1 MSRVELRIL
10 YRDGNVS
17 KLRCIVNKWK
27 FQDAMMGEQY
37 LTFTITSETPIDWAV
52 GDFCEFRGETF
63 TLNYVPS
70 VTQKAGTNERQDAY
84 TYENVKFDSFQE
96 ELTRC
101 LMLDITATNGE
112 YIAAQGT
119 NYTGSS
125 KFTLF
130 CGETYA
136 NGATLTPVCVLV
148 AKMQANLDRMYGVNG
163 WKIFV
168 DTTSTYI
175 NAAGDAVLV
184 THTEDKALNFDNTT
198 VAQALAEVHNTFELD
213 YCIRGR
219 NIYIGYNLKNLTSD
233 NDNETF
239 AFGYGKGYASRDN
252 QNKALFQIKRIA
264 NPQQKIVTRLRAFG
278 STKNMPYRYYNRIYH
293 LSQSLFPTN
302 LQLPDTF
309 EDLGTKNNH
318 NALRDAQYGIN
329 PVTNLPYLRH
339 VKGSTN
345 DSYIDKGDSA
355 LQCPEGIREHS
366 ARWDGSDS
374 NLPEIYPTIEE
385 ATYGELRGALVED
398 QDGRSGSGSFPN
410 YSDSERI
417 DKLLAIGYS
426 SEGSLVDDANKG
438 DGILPESGISSTG
451 VPRNASIGATYH
463 TYSPTRNGDFTYRG
477 YGYEGKEKTLFTIQ
491 GVAPG
496 KFAMAPTIGAVI
508 YGFSLSCYR
517 DGCSC
522 DVGYKIQVKAKNVE
536 TGVTTTIASYTSN
549 FVSLNRSDGV
559 KEMELPELPDV
570 KEQTPKVSQILVANL
585 SDITVTFTPII
596 RNVTVPS
603 GFTDSF
609 SFNYQV
615 GNSRLSHDVTAE
627 PEYTWF
633 PIDDSGNLIDRFHVF
648 VQDMGFDFQACWTD
662 DTPVMAMKSGHC
674 VGREFE
680 ILSDVQKVTY
690 GNKQGYMLTLKRATD
705 DSLHTY
711 YPSQTDPIQAGDNFV
726 LLGISMP
733 DAYVKMAEI
742 RLLRAATDYL
752 ADNCETKFTYQPY
765 IDDLYLQRN
774 LDAMTKAN
782 TPNKSIFWR
791 LYAGLKFTFR
801 GVPSSENEPAP
812 LADITIEK
820 VTISMGESLTPK
832 VELTLN
838 DDVQQSTIQKLT
850 TNVDRIYNGSI
861 FNGGNV
867 SGSSTAVGAAIL
879 SILESEGDKL
889 FLSKKH
895 DDVAEGKITF
905 NDVVTLKETLKAQKG
920 IKIGNYQSRFLGSG
934 ALIDEEG
941 NAEFESIYSRN
952 FISTPEFRFNRINVT
967 EGEDWCTNG
976 FGTIKEVEIID
987 ETTGTITLKL
997 EENDYA
1003 SIKVGDICRGIYN
1016 DIAHQYE
1023 TKTLEDDSELYDEE
1037 NEEETEVS
1045 DVDKS
1050 FGFSAKEGFFTSYFW
1065 VRQMITNEK
1074 GECKFIYELRNS
1086 KTPHPCEFMRFAQY
1100 GSFTDS
1106 DRRSSSYSTS
1116 IGHYYEMVLDGVN
1129 TWKIKSA
1136 NVVYRKGYLGN
1147 MTVQLKNGKEAE
1159 LQGYGLYVQDNVY
1172 FGNAVVQIDPET
1184 LADLED
1190 KLKTYEVEFSDHV
1203 DVVTVDDVGNCIGGI
1218 YSVSGGY
1225 RSYRINSAITVRKNH
1240 QLLRIAAD
1248 TDDAAEGTY
1257 KIYAQPRG
1265 CTCIIENS
1273 TIYITS
1279 IDNIKDGVAGSEDD
1293 TDFDY
1298 DAMREMDS
1306 CYVDLIIDC
1315 EGNGSIQKRFPIRI
1329 LHSATPYVDA
1339 TINNQFS
1346 AVSWNTKIQQY
1357 IGLPIPIKVKLWHNN
1372 EQLKADSVAIN
1383 GVTGATLAE
1392 TSKTITVDG
1401 MSIETALTRDSS
1413 GDYININI
1421 VSLPSNLAL
1430 VSVLNITATTEYAGV
1445 PYERTIT
1452 HTINKN
1458 TDVNVYSLAPSVTD
1472 IVYNPNSPSGNG
1484 LSVDFLSCS
1493 VFCDSSDNK
1502 HYEVDPATYAVHGIV
1517 IYYQLF
1523 YKDGT
1528 AGEPTYYDAS
1538 LDGIPVATNL
1548 QEVKFYLY
1556 GVRNGGA
1563 DTSVVHDSQNVPII
1577 AAGVD
1582 GESVEYV
1589 FFRQNFLTPYPTLYD
1604 DPNER
1609 QRDDYLPYT
1618 DENQTARWTDDAVGI
1633 DEDHKYEFYAIRRK
1647 INGVWQ
1653 AFGDIMIFNQ
1663 YHAAQYSVDLT
1674 SYVDVITVDDA
1685 GNVIGGLYTLSGA
1698 NNEYKNYRIH
1708 SAITVRLGQDLLTE
1722 AASGADAGD
1731 GTFKIYAQPRGCSCV
1746 VENSTIFIT
1755 GINNIKDGVAGTQDD
1770 TNFDYDAMREMSEC
1784 SVDLVI
1790 DCEGRKAITKRLPIT
1805 IKHDSQPFISADIS
1819 NEFSGVSW
1827 NTQSQAY
1834 IGLPITFDFT
1844 MWHNDEFLNIENANN
1859 VSLSTSTSGVTLVNG
1874 AAPATLGASS
1884 IYYTK
1889 TIETIVKNQG
1899 TVNQYSYKVA
1909 RITITA
1915 MGADVPLVTDISVT
1929 ASAVYSGVTYERT
1942 LVHTINKS
1950 TDTNV
1955 YSLLPSASEI
1965 VLDKNTNS
1973 LNIST
1978 LTCSVICDSSDDKH
1992 YTVAYADFATHG
2004 IIMYYKKFYTNGT
2017 SDADETLYDN
2027 TAISVDA
2034 TVAEVR
2040 FYLYGRNG
2048 NNPDRTIVHDQEG
2061 VSIISSGENAI
2072 QLIIDNGNDTVMC
2085 LEDGTVIAS
2094 TLPYAKVYLH
2104 DGNDMVNTSLQAS
2117 AWLTLECIGC
2127 TAQWVSGYQDDGG
2140 KRFNVTAVTAD
2151 VARVTAK
2158 VSYKS
2163 ETWKVVH
2170 TIKKLYGL
2178 DKYEIITEPVSIAY
2192 NPNTGSLTPNSFKI
2206 YIYLTT
2212 QEEDRHKLTT
2222 LPSHSSA
2229 TDGDVRLQFSVNNG
2243 VAWNNVS
2250 YASGEASI
2258 GSTYINA
2265 AVESA
2270 AVLLRVQKYITGESG
2285 GEWVTLDEEGVEI
2298 TSSGE
2303 NGDDGDDA
2311 ANYYLTSDINTIV
2324 KDKNNAFK
2332 GSARPTI
2339 TAWKKVGD
2347 NEAVRLADIVDGNV
2361 VAEGMTI
2368 NAYEMNGNTVA
2379 FTNTSTTGVLTVATP
2394 YSYVDRFEVE
2404 LVKNSKTYATMSIPI
2419 LKEVQGEQGEAG
2431 VYPRDR
2437 GIFVSGSSYSYTKQ
2451 GDIYIRDMVRYEIGG
2466 IMYGFLVKDKGT
2478 TVTAAPTSASGDS
2491 NWESAGIVQTVIAN
2505 TIFGTNANIGGFM
2518 ASSEKLRSAS
2528 ILYRIRYRGTFQSN
2542 TYYNYTTAESQS
2554 DNIAVRD
2561 MVKYSNQYYVI
2572 LHQGNW
2578 TNSQNQTVSGNYIP
2592 AASTYYAPTNTEY
2605 WRKATQKEIQAV
2617 TYDDNG
2623 NEQTGGTLEIP
2634 MFELNGSNGTMRLTQ
2649 QEETS
2654 WSVNEDGVQI
2664 VGMENGQ
2671 RVEIT
2676 PLEKK
2681 INIFDSSNKQ
2691 VAQFDGDKVSTI
2703 DDLFGNS
2710 SGSLGGTDG
2719 FSGNHAETSPYS
2731 NWHSGYK
2738 EGFIELGA
2746 FGSFS
2751 GQITVVVNGT
2761 LRAQGSQH
2769 YSNSYYDGDPAAILI
2784 GGVPSPV
2791 QQGNT
2796 YLFKNHVIVQLVV
2809 GYYSNGN
2816 FKVQTILAETSA
2828 WGVYET
2834 KNVNVSKMVYGNS
2847 NTTYYLAIHYKIGL
2861 YYSNQNWGNVE
2872 WSAIKLSY
2880 AGGSYISRVFANG
2893 FVYGLNGAN
2902 FMSAVAETINGS
2914 THMHVKAMSGSG
2926 MFGFEVSKDGLYV
2939 WISGTKYKVTVSG
2952 TNAVLTAQ

>member
-1 MSRVELRIL
+1 
-10 YRDGNVS
+10 
-17 KLRCIVNKWK
+17 
-27 FQDAMMGEQY
+27 MGEQY

-101 LMLDITATNGE
+101 LMLDITAANGE

-198 VAQALAEVHNTFELD
+198 VAQALAEVHNTFDLD

-239 AFGYGKGYASRDN
+239 AFGYGKGYPTHES

-309 EDLGTKNNH
+309 AELSTKNSH

-339 VKGSTN
+339 VKGNTN
-345 DSYIDKGDSA
+345 DSYIDKGDDA
-355 LQCPEGIREHS
+355 LSCPEGIREHS

-1050 FGFSAKEGFFTSYFW
+1050 FGFSSKEGFFTSYFW
-1065 VRQMITNEK
+1065 VRQMITNDK
-1074 GECKFIYELRNS
+1074 GECKFLYELRNT

-1190 KLKTYEVEFSDHV
+1190 RLKTYEVEFSDHV

-1265 CTCIIENS
+1265 CTCVIENS

-1279 IDNIKDGVAGSEDD
+1279 IDNIKDGIAGSADD

-1502 HYEVDPATYAVHGIV
+1502 HYEVDPATYAVHGII

-1790 DCEGRKAITKRLPIT
+1790 DCEGRKSITKRLPIT

-1834 IGLPITFDFT
+1834 VGLPITFDFT

-1929 ASAVYSGVTYERT
+1929 ASAIYSGVTYERT

-2017 SDADETLYDN
+2017 SDADETLYAN

-2034 TVAEVR
+2034 TVEEVR

-2368 NAYEMNGNTVA
+2368 NAYEMNGNTVEY
-2379 FTNTSTTGVLTVATP
+2379 TNTSTTGVLTVATP

-2419 LKEVQGEQGEAG
+2419 LKEVQGEQGDG

-2466 IMYGFLVKDKGT
+2466 IMYGFLVKDKDT

-2518 ASSEKLRSAS
+2518 ASSDKLRSSS
-2528 ILYRIRYRGTFQSN
+2528 ILYKIRYRGTYQNN
-2542 TYYNYTTAESQS
+2542 TYYYYSTAASQS
-2554 DNIAVRD
+2554 DNIALRD
-2561 MVKYSNQYYVI
+2561 MVKYNNQYYVI
-2572 LHQGNW
+2572 LHQGDW

-2592 AASTYYAPTNTEY
+2592 AASTYYAPTNTEC

-2617 TYDDNG
+2617 TYDNNG

-2691 VAQFDGDKVSTI
+2691 VAQFDGDKVRTI

-2719 FSGNHAETSPYS
+2719 FSGNHAETSPTS

-2738 EGFIELGA
+2738 EGFVELGA

-2784 GGVPSPV
+2784 GGVPAPV

-2914 THMHVKAMSGSG
+2914 THMHVKAMSGNG

>member
-101 LMLDITATNGE
+101 LMLDITAANGE

-198 VAQALAEVHNTFELD
+198 VAQALAEVHNTFDLD

-239 AFGYGKGYASRDN
+239 AFGYGKGYPTHES

-309 EDLGTKNNH
+309 AELSTKNSH

-339 VKGSTN
+339 VKGNTN
-345 DSYIDKGDSA
+345 DSYIDKGDDA
-355 LQCPEGIREHS
+355 LSCPEGIREHS

-1050 FGFSAKEGFFTSYFW
+1050 FGFSSKEGFFTSYFW
-1065 VRQMITNEK
+1065 VRQMITNDK
-1074 GECKFIYELRNS
+1074 GECKFLYELRNT

-1190 KLKTYEVEFSDHV
+1190 RLKTYEVEFSDHV

-1265 CTCIIENS
+1265 CTCVIENS

-1279 IDNIKDGVAGSEDD
+1279 IDNIKDGIAGSADD

-1502 HYEVDPATYAVHGIV
+1502 HYEVDPATYAVHGII

-1790 DCEGRKAITKRLPIT
+1790 DCEGRKSITKRLPIT

-1834 IGLPITFDFT
+1834 VGLPITFDFT

-1929 ASAVYSGVTYERT
+1929 ASAIYSGVTYERT

-2017 SDADETLYDN
+2017 SDADETLYAN

-2034 TVAEVR
+2034 TVEEVR

-2368 NAYEMNGNTVA
+2368 NAYEMNGNTVEY
-2379 FTNTSTTGVLTVATP
+2379 TNTSTTGVLTVATP

-2419 LKEVQGEQGEAG
+2419 LKEVQGEQGDG

-2466 IMYGFLVKDKGT
+2466 IMYGFLVKDKDT

-2518 ASSEKLRSAS
+2518 ASSDKLRSSS
-2528 ILYRIRYRGTFQSN
+2528 ILYKIRYRGTYQNN
-2542 TYYNYTTAESQS
+2542 TYYYYSTAASQS
-2554 DNIAVRD
+2554 DNIALRD
-2561 MVKYSNQYYVI
+2561 MVKYNNQYYVI
-2572 LHQGNW
+2572 LHQGDW

-2592 AASTYYAPTNTEY
+2592 AASTYYAPTNTEC

-2617 TYDDNG
+2617 TYDNNG

-2691 VAQFDGDKVSTI
+2691 VAQFDGDKVRTI

-2719 FSGNHAETSPYS
+2719 FSGNHAETSPTS

-2738 EGFIELGA
+2738 EGFVELGA

-2784 GGVPSPV
+2784 GGVPAPV

-2914 THMHVKAMSGSG
+2914 THMHVKAMSGNG

>member
-101 LMLDITATNGE
+101 LMLDITASTGE

-198 VAQALAEVHNTFELD
+198 VAQALAEVHNTFDLD

-239 AFGYGKGYASRDN
+239 AFGYGKGYPTHES

-309 EDLGTKNNH
+309 AELSTKNSH

-339 VKGSTN
+339 VKGNTN
-345 DSYIDKGDSA
+345 DSYIDKGDDA
-355 LQCPEGIREHS
+355 LSCPEGIREHS

-426 SEGSLVDDANKG
+426 SEGFLVDDANKG

-536 TGVTTTIASYTSN
+536 TGVTTTIASYTSD

-774 LDAMTKAN
+774 LDVMTKAN

-820 VTISMGESLTPK
+820 VTISMGEGLTPK

-1037 NEEETEVS
+1037 VEEETEVP

-1065 VRQMITNEK
+1065 VRQIITNEK

-1190 KLKTYEVEFSDHV
+1190 RLKTYEVEFSDHV

-1265 CTCIIENS
+1265 CTCVIENS

-1293 TDFDY
+1293 VNFDY

-1306 CYVDLIIDC
+1306 CYVDLVIDC

-1357 IGLPIPIKVKLWHNN
+1357 IGLPIPINVKLWHNN
-1372 EQLKADSVAIN
+1372 EQLKANSVAIN

-1413 GDYININI
+1413 GDYISINI

-1805 IKHDSQPFISADIS
+1805 IKHDSQPFIGADIS

-1827 NTQSQAY
+1827 NTQTQAY
-1834 IGLPITFDFT
+1834 IGLPIVFDFT

-1929 ASAVYSGVTYERT
+1929 ASAIYSGVTYERT

-2017 SDADETLYDN
+2017 SDENETLYAN
-2027 TAISVDA
+2027 TAISVGA
-2034 TVAEVR
+2034 TVSEVR

-2048 NNPDRTIVHDQEG
+2048 NNPNRNIVHDQEG
-2061 VSIISSGENAI
+2061 VSIVSSGE
-2072 QLIIDNGNDTVMC
+2072 
-2085 LEDGTVIAS
+2085 
-2094 TLPYAKVYLH
+2094 
-2104 DGNDMVNTSLQAS
+2104 
-2117 AWLTLECIGC
+2117 
-2127 TAQWVSGYQDDGG
+2127 
-2140 KRFNVTAVTAD
+2140 
-2151 VARVTAK
+2151 
-2158 VSYKS
+2158 
-2163 ETWKVVH
+2163 
-2170 TIKKLYGL
+2170 
-2178 DKYEIITEPVSIAY
+2178 
-2192 NPNTGSLTPNSFKI
+2192 
-2206 YIYLTT
+2206 
-2212 QEEDRHKLTT
+2212 
-2222 LPSHSSA
+2222 
-2229 TDGDVRLQFSVNNG
+2229 
-2243 VAWNNVS
+2243 
-2250 YASGEASI
+2250 
-2258 GSTYINA
+2258 
-2265 AVESA
+2265 
-2270 AVLLRVQKYITGESG
+2270 
-2285 GEWVTLDEEGVEI
+2285 
-2298 TSSGE
+2298 
-2303 NGDDGDDA
+2303 DGDDA
-2311 ANYYLTSDINTIV
+2311 ENYYLTSDINTIV

-2339 TAWKKVGD
+2339 TAWKKVGE
-2347 NEAVRLADIVDGNV
+2347 NEAVRLADIVNGNV

-2368 NAYEMNGNTVA
+2368 NAYEMNGNTIEY
-2379 FTNTSTTGVLTVATP
+2379 TNTSTTGVLTVATP
-2394 YSYVDRFEVE
+2394 YSYVDRLEVE
-2404 LVKNSKTYATMSIPI
+2404 LVKNNKTYATMSIPI

-2478 TVTAAPTSASGDS
+2478 TVTAAPTSSSGDS

-2518 ASSEKLRSAS
+2518 ASSDKLRSSS
-2528 ILYRIRYRGTFQSN
+2528 ILYKIRYRGTYQNN
-2542 TYYNYTTAESQS
+2542 TWYYYSTAASQS
-2554 DNIAVRD
+2554 DNIPLRD
-2561 MVKYSNQYYVI
+2561 MVKYNNQYYVI
-2572 LHQGNW
+2572 LHQGDW

-2592 AASTYYAPTNTEY
+2592 AASTYYAPTATEY

-2617 TYDDNG
+2617 TYDNNG
-2623 NEQTGGTLEIP
+2623 NEETGGTLEIP

-2681 INIFDSSNKQ
+2681 ISIFDSSNKQ
-2691 VAQFDGDKVSTI
+2691 VAQFDGDRVNTI

-2719 FSGNHAETSPYS
+2719 FSGSHSETSPSS

-2738 EGFIELGA
+2738 EGFVELGA
-2746 FGSFS
+2746 FGSFN

-2761 LRAQGSQH
+2761 LRAQGASH
-2769 YSNSYYDGDPAAILI
+2769 YSASAYDGDPASILI

-2809 GYYSNGN
+2809 GYYSNGS
-2816 FKVQTILAETSA
+2816 FKVQTVLAETSA

-2902 FMSAVAETINGS
+2902 FMSAVAETINS
-2914 THMHVKAMSGSG
+2914 VTHMHVKAMSGSG
-2926 MFGFEVSKDGLYV
+2926 MYGFEVSKDGLFV

>member
-1 MSRVELRIL
+1 
-10 YRDGNVS
+10 
-17 KLRCIVNKWK
+17 
-27 FQDAMMGEQY
+27 MGEQY

-198 VAQALAEVHNTFELD
+198 VAQALAEVHNTFDLD

-239 AFGYGKGYASRDN
+239 AFGYGRGYPTHES

-477 YGYEGKEKTLFTIQ
+477 NGYEGKEKTLFTIQ

-496 KFAMAPTIGAVI
+496 KFAMAPTLGAVI

-536 TGVTTTIASYTSN
+536 TGVTTTIASYTSD

-662 DTPVMAMKSGHC
+662 ETPVIAMKSGRC

-680 ILSDVQKVTY
+680 ILEDVQKVSY

-711 YPSQTDPIQAGDNFV
+711 YPSQTDPIQAGDHFV

-733 DAYVKMAEI
+733 DAYVKMAEV

-765 IDDLYLQRN
+765 IDNLYLQRN

-820 VTISMGESLTPK
+820 VTISMGDGLTPK

-1065 VRQMITNEK
+1065 VRQIITNEK

-1265 CTCIIENS
+1265 CTCVIENS

-1293 TDFDY
+1293 VNFDY

-1383 GVTGATLAE
+1383 GITGATLAE

-1834 IGLPITFDFT
+1834 VGLPITFDFT

-1929 ASAVYSGVTYERT
+1929 ASAIYSGVTYERT

-2017 SDADETLYDN
+2017 SDADETLYAN

-2061 VSIISSGENAI
+2061 VSIISSGEN
-2072 QLIIDNGNDTVMC
+2072 
-2085 LEDGTVIAS
+2085 
-2094 TLPYAKVYLH
+2094 
-2104 DGNDMVNTSLQAS
+2104 
-2117 AWLTLECIGC
+2117 
-2127 TAQWVSGYQDDGG
+2127 
-2140 KRFNVTAVTAD
+2140 
-2151 VARVTAK
+2151 
-2158 VSYKS
+2158 
-2163 ETWKVVH
+2163 
-2170 TIKKLYGL
+2170 
-2178 DKYEIITEPVSIAY
+2178 
-2192 NPNTGSLTPNSFKI
+2192 
-2206 YIYLTT
+2206 
-2212 QEEDRHKLTT
+2212 
-2222 LPSHSSA
+2222 
-2229 TDGDVRLQFSVNNG
+2229 
-2243 VAWNNVS
+2243 
-2250 YASGEASI
+2250 
-2258 GSTYINA
+2258 
-2265 AVESA
+2265 
-2270 AVLLRVQKYITGESG
+2270 
-2285 GEWVTLDEEGVEI
+2285 
-2298 TSSGE
+2298 
-2303 NGDDGDDA
+2303 GDDGET
-2311 ANYYLTSDINTIV
+2311 YYLTSDINSIIKSYTG
-2324 KDKNNAFK
+2324 AFK

-2339 TAWKKVGD
+2339 TAWKKVGEND
-2347 NEAVRLADIVDGNV
+2347 AVRLADIVEGDV

-2368 NAYEMNGNTVA
+2368 NAYEMNGNTIA
-2379 FTNTSTTGVLTVATP
+2379 YTNTSTTGVLTCAQP
-2394 YSYVDRFEVE
+2394 YQYVDRFEVE
-2404 LVKNSKTYATMSIPI
+2404 LVKGTKVYATLSIPI
-2419 LKEVQGEQGEAG
+2419 IAEQQGTQGLPGCHERVFEVFTAG
-2431 VYPRDR
+2431 QTYYNEENTVKDGIRYIDFLALEDNTVQSGYKVYMCTETHVAASTFAND
-2437 GIFVSGSSYSYTKQ
+2437 SSYWSE
-2451 GDIYIRDMVRYEIGG
+2451 VN
-2466 IMYGFLVKDKGT
+2466 VN
-2478 TVTAAPTSASGDS
+2478 AASAFF
-2491 NWESAGIVQTVIAN
+2491 TYLIAK
-2505 TIFGTNANIGGFM
+2505 NANIKILASAQFTIAESNGTVVAGLINGSIPLWIGASLPDNAPFRVTRAGKLYATGADISGKITANEGTIGGFTIGSSVLYAGNIENM
-2518 ASSEKLRSAS
+2518 ATSKKNFVHISPSAIKIS
-2528 ILYRIRYRGTFQSN
+2528 QGVGYFEEGDIASMKVFIGRNADPSMSN
-2542 TYYNYTTAESQS
+2542 TYSYCDTALYIYRCMNPDVVSLTGYYHP
-2554 DNIAVRD
+2554 AVRIVSENVVNRNVA
-2561 MVKYSNQYYVI
+2561 MRLEGAIQVWGGVI
-2572 LHQGNW
+2572 EKGYRLEITATKK
-2578 TNSQNQTVSGNYIP
+2578 TNLLDLSFGTTFILGTTLDTEPQFFIPTLTQVRQQLGVSTTDEFAVPIKIIARRGTNNFRISSQINV
-2592 AASTYYAPTNTEY
+2592 ATEPPSDSEGG
-2605 WRKATQKEIQAV
+2605 KFV
-2617 TYDDNG
+2617 DNNG
-2623 NEQTGGTLEIP
+2623 NAGWEDSDVTMAKGDVIEFILCYTSTTGYYIQL
-2634 MFELNGSNGTMRLTQ
+2634 
-2649 QEETS
+2649 
-2654 WSVNEDGVQI
+2654 
-2664 VGMENGQ
+2664 
-2671 RVEIT
+2671 
-2676 PLEKK
+2676 
-2681 INIFDSSNKQ
+2681 INIRN
-2691 VAQFDGDKVSTI
+2691 
-2703 DDLFGNS
+2703 
-2710 SGSLGGTDG
+2710 
-2719 FSGNHAETSPYS
+2719 
-2731 NWHSGYK
+2731 
-2738 EGFIELGA
+2738 
-2746 FGSFS
+2746 
-2751 GQITVVVNGT
+2751 
-2761 LRAQGSQH
+2761 
-2769 YSNSYYDGDPAAILI
+2769 
-2784 GGVPSPV
+2784 
-2791 QQGNT
+2791 
-2796 YLFKNHVIVQLVV
+2796 
-2809 GYYSNGN
+2809 
-2816 FKVQTILAETSA
+2816 
-2828 WGVYET
+2828 
-2834 KNVNVSKMVYGNS
+2834 
-2847 NTTYYLAIHYKIGL
+2847 
-2861 YYSNQNWGNVE
+2861 
-2872 WSAIKLSY
+2872 
-2880 AGGSYISRVFANG
+2880 
-2893 FVYGLNGAN
+2893 
-2902 FMSAVAETINGS
+2902 
-2914 THMHVKAMSGSG
+2914 
-2926 MFGFEVSKDGLYV
+2926 
-2939 WISGTKYKVTVSG
+2939 
-2952 TNAVLTAQ
+2952 

>member
-1 MSRVELRIL
+1 
-10 YRDGNVS
+10 
-17 KLRCIVNKWK
+17 
-27 FQDAMMGEQY
+27 MGEQY

-175 NAAGDAVLV
+175 NAAGDVVLV

-198 VAQALAEVHNTFELD
+198 VAQALAEVHNTFDLD

-239 AFGYGKGYASRDN
+239 AFGYGKGYPTHES

-309 EDLGTKNNH
+309 AELSTKNSH

-339 VKGSTN
+339 VKGNTN
-345 DSYIDKGDSA
+345 DSYIDKGDDA
-355 LQCPEGIREHS
+355 LSCPEGIREHS

-662 DTPVMAMKSGHC
+662 ETPVMAMKSGHC

-1037 NEEETEVS
+1037 VEEETEVP

-1065 VRQMITNEK
+1065 VRQIITNEK

-1190 KLKTYEVEFSDHV
+1190 RLKTYEVEFSDHV

-1265 CTCIIENS
+1265 CTCVIENS

-1293 TDFDY
+1293 VNFDY

-1339 TINNQFS
+1339 TINSQFS

-1383 GVTGATLAE
+1383 GITGATLAE

-1790 DCEGRKAITKRLPIT
+1790 DCEGRKSITKRLPIT
-1805 IKHDSQPFISADIS
+1805 IKHDSQPFIGADIS

-1827 NTQSQAY
+1827 NTQTQAY

-1929 ASAVYSGVTYERT
+1929 ASAIYSGVTYERT

-2004 IIMYYKKFYTNGT
+2004 IIMYYKKFYTDGT
-2017 SDADETLYDN
+2017 SDADETPYTN
-2027 TAISVDA
+2027 TAISVGA

-2048 NNPDRTIVHDQEG
+2048 NNPNRNIVHDQEG
-2061 VSIISSGENAI
+2061 VSVVSSGE
-2072 QLIIDNGNDTVMC
+2072 
-2085 LEDGTVIAS
+2085 
-2094 TLPYAKVYLH
+2094 
-2104 DGNDMVNTSLQAS
+2104 
-2117 AWLTLECIGC
+2117 
-2127 TAQWVSGYQDDGG
+2127 
-2140 KRFNVTAVTAD
+2140 
-2151 VARVTAK
+2151 
-2158 VSYKS
+2158 
-2163 ETWKVVH
+2163 
-2170 TIKKLYGL
+2170 
-2178 DKYEIITEPVSIAY
+2178 
-2192 NPNTGSLTPNSFKI
+2192 
-2206 YIYLTT
+2206 
-2212 QEEDRHKLTT
+2212 
-2222 LPSHSSA
+2222 
-2229 TDGDVRLQFSVNNG
+2229 
-2243 VAWNNVS
+2243 
-2250 YASGEASI
+2250 
-2258 GSTYINA
+2258 
-2265 AVESA
+2265 
-2270 AVLLRVQKYITGESG
+2270 
-2285 GEWVTLDEEGVEI
+2285 
-2298 TSSGE
+2298 
-2303 NGDDGDDA
+2303 DGDDA

-2347 NEAVRLADIVDGNV
+2347 NEAVRLADIVNGNV

-2368 NAYEMNGNTVA
+2368 NAYEMNGNTIEY
-2379 FTNTSTTGVLTVATP
+2379 TNTSTTGVLTCAQP

-2478 TVTAAPTSASGDS
+2478 TVTASPTSASGDS

-2518 ASSEKLRSAS
+2518 ASSDRLRSSS
-2528 ILYRIRYRGTFQSN
+2528 ILYKIRYRGTYQNN
-2542 TYYNYTTAESQS
+2542 TWYYYSTAASQS
-2554 DNIAVRD
+2554 DNIALRD
-2561 MVKYSNQYYVI
+2561 MVKYNNQYYVI
-2572 LHQGNW
+2572 LHQGDW

-2605 WRKATQKEIQAV
+2605 WRKATQKEILAV

-2719 FSGNHAETSPYS
+2719 FSGNHAETSPSS

-2738 EGFIELGA
+2738 EGFVELGA

-2761 LRAQGSQH
+2761 LRAQGGQH
-2769 YSNSYYDGDPAAILI
+2769 YNSSFYDGDPAGILI

-2816 FKVQTILAETSA
+2816 FKVQTVLAETSA

>member
-1 MSRVELRIL
+1 
-10 YRDGNVS
+10 
-17 KLRCIVNKWK
+17 
-27 FQDAMMGEQY
+27 MGEQY

-184 THTEDKALNFDNTT
+184 THTEDKALKFDNTT
-198 VAQALAEVHNTFELD
+198 VAQALAEVHNTFDLD

-239 AFGYGKGYASRDN
+239 AFGYGKGYPTHES

-309 EDLGTKNNH
+309 AELSTKNSH

-477 YGYEGKEKTLFTIQ
+477 NGYEGKEKTLFTIQ

-536 TGVTTTIASYTSN
+536 TGVTTTIASYTSD

-648 VQDMGFDFQACWTD
+648 VQDMGFDIQACWTD
-662 DTPVMAMKSGHC
+662 ETPVMAMKSGRC

-1037 NEEETEVS
+1037 VEEETEVS

-1265 CTCIIENS
+1265 CTCVIENS

-1293 TDFDY
+1293 VNFDY

-1502 HYEVDPATYAVHGIV
+1502 HYEVDPATYAVHGII

-1790 DCEGRKAITKRLPIT
+1790 DCEGRKSITKRLPIT

-1827 NTQSQAY
+1827 NTQTQAY

-1929 ASAVYSGVTYERT
+1929 ASAIYSGVTYERT

-2017 SDADETLYDN
+2017 SDADETLYEN

-2061 VSIISSGENAI
+2061 VSIISSGEN
-2072 QLIIDNGNDTVMC
+2072 
-2085 LEDGTVIAS
+2085 
-2094 TLPYAKVYLH
+2094 
-2104 DGNDMVNTSLQAS
+2104 
-2117 AWLTLECIGC
+2117 
-2127 TAQWVSGYQDDGG
+2127 
-2140 KRFNVTAVTAD
+2140 
-2151 VARVTAK
+2151 
-2158 VSYKS
+2158 
-2163 ETWKVVH
+2163 
-2170 TIKKLYGL
+2170 
-2178 DKYEIITEPVSIAY
+2178 
-2192 NPNTGSLTPNSFKI
+2192 
-2206 YIYLTT
+2206 
-2212 QEEDRHKLTT
+2212 
-2222 LPSHSSA
+2222 
-2229 TDGDVRLQFSVNNG
+2229 
-2243 VAWNNVS
+2243 
-2250 YASGEASI
+2250 
-2258 GSTYINA
+2258 
-2265 AVESA
+2265 
-2270 AVLLRVQKYITGESG
+2270 
-2285 GEWVTLDEEGVEI
+2285 
-2298 TSSGE
+2298 
-2303 NGDDGDDA
+2303 GDDA

-2324 KDKNNAFK
+2324 KDKNDAFK

-2347 NEAVRLADIVDGNV
+2347 NEAVRLADIVDGNGV

-2368 NAYEMNGNTVA
+2368 NAYEMNGNTVEY
-2379 FTNTSTTGVLTVATP
+2379 TNTSTTGVLTVATP

-2419 LKEVQGEQGEAG
+2419 LKEVQGDQGEAG

-2437 GIFVSGSSYSYTKQ
+2437 GIFATGETYYYTKQ
-2451 GDIYIRDMVRYEIGG
+2451 GGVYIRDMVRYEIGG
-2466 IMYGFLVKDKGT
+2466 IMYGFLVKTKGA
-2478 TVTAAPTSASGDS
+2478 TVTAAPKTKTENGTISWDS
-2491 NWESAGIVQTVIAN
+2491 TDTNWEMSGIVKTVIAN
-2505 TIFGTNANIGGFM
+2505 TIFGTNANLGGFM
-2518 ASSEKLRSAS
+2518 ASAQRFLSTQIAYFIRYKGAYSAS
-2528 ILYRIRYRGTFQSN
+2528 SGY
-2542 TYYNYTTAESQS
+2542 TYMVENSS
-2554 DNIAVRD
+2554 DN
-2561 MVKYSNQYYVI
+2561 
-2572 LHQGNW
+2572 G
-2578 TNSQNQTVSGNYIP
+2578 
-2592 AASTYYAPTNTEY
+2592 APTLEMVAYGDYYWVPKGEGSITGQTPSTSSAY
-2605 WRKATQKEIQAV
+2605 WRKATSEEARCVESGI
-2617 TYDDNG
+2617 DSNG
-2623 NEQTGGTLEIP
+2623 NLTLVKTP
-2634 MFELNGSNGTMRLTQ
+2634 LYKLELNGIDGIIKLLH
-2649 QEETS
+2649 EEGYKWEVTKDGIQLLGVDS
-2654 WSVNEDGVQI
+2654 GRHIEIDPNKREIRIYNDSGVESV
-2664 VGMENGQ
+2664 
-2671 RVEIT
+2671 R
-2676 PLEKK
+2676 
-2681 INIFDSSNKQ
+2681 
-2691 VAQFDGDKVSTI
+2691 FDGETI
-2703 DDLFGNS
+2703 NGLNYLFSGATPPTVTITNS
-2710 SGSLGGTDG
+2710 SGSKSYTGNASGGTAEVHTEEYIG
-2719 FSGNHAETSPYS
+2719 SFTTTGSGRLNLSVTLKARANRQLTVAPGSGGNSSEQELQREDDIPYS
-2731 NWHSGYK
+2731 DTHGNWWLDNVASIQIIIKTVRSG
-2738 EGFIELGA
+2738 G
-2746 FGSFS
+2746 
-2751 GQITVVVNGT
+2751 
-2761 LRAQGSQH
+2761 
-2769 YSNSYYDGDPAAILI
+2769 
-2784 GGVPSPV
+2784 
-2791 QQGNT
+2791 
-2796 YLFKNHVIVQLVV
+2796 
-2809 GYYSNGN
+2809 
-2816 FKVQTILAETSA
+2816 TSA
-2828 WGVYET
+2828 GVSIASYALTASGESSWKT
-2834 KNVNVSKMVYGNS
+2834 TAQVRDVFLMAGTHTIYARCYFILREGTSNYGNVQWS
-2847 NTTYYLAIHYKIGL
+2847 GL
-2861 YYSNQNWGNVE
+2861 TANFVYDFYQ
-2872 WSAIKLSY
+2872 
-2880 AGGSYISRVFANG
+2880 SRVFANG
-2893 FVYGLNGAN
+2893 LVFGSSEENFVAIIRESGGNMSFKAITDAGAVGMQMYGGQLSTIYRKKLLRQTIVLGYGRCHCYTLNDNATGSVQYSSNAHRTGDSYSLSREGQGKWKLTFPSSWADLSLQAN
-2902 FMSAVAETINGS
+2902 YLF
-2914 THMHVKAMSGSG
+2914 
-2926 MFGFEVSKDGLYV
+2926 
-2939 WISGTKYKVTVSG
+2939 VTVTPVDANGYVRMACVSTITSTYCIIYTG
-2952 TNAVLTAQ
+2952 DDDSPNDDIDFHFKIEYMLP